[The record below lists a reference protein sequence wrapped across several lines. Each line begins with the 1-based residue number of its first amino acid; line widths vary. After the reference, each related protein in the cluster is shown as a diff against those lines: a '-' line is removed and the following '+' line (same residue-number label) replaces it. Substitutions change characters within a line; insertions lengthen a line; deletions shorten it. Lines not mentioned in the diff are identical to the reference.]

1 MISNRNRRLWFICT
15 GLMLLL
21 TVMALSGC
29 GTPTKT
35 EDRSG
40 KGENSSAQQT
50 PSDKK
55 LVMAYTWKPSGVDP
69 HGDNS
74 WDVMRSGAG
83 ETLVRLNEKL
93 EPVAW
98 LAKEWKQDSPN
109 VWSFSLQDKV
119 TFHDGKR
126 MDAASVK
133 ASLLRSIEKS
143 HLAKDLLDVKS
154 IEASGPLTLKITTNQ
169 PNAALASNLADPST
183 IVLDVA
189 SMKDEQSYPAM
200 TGAFKIKAFNKDQS
214 LVVERYDG
222 YWNEKARLAE
232 ATMKFITDGNSRLM
246 ALQSGEVDV
255 ATDIPVDNAEVLKK
269 DDKLQVLS
277 APSLR
282 THMIVYNM
290 ESPIFKDVT
299 NRKVVDSL
307 IPRASIVS
315 AVMRGFGTEASSP
328 FSSILPFGKIERKAL
343 DGTAKQLLTKD
354 GWQKD
359 AQGTWSKQ
367 GKPFEV
373 TLLTFP
379 QRPELSV
386 MAEVIQSQLLNE
398 GIQVKIRKV
407 ENIDE
412 ALTKNDWDFAMYSM
426 LTAHTGEPQY
436 FMDMFYSSTS
446 KSNVSRYA
454 SKPLENILHSLKL
467 AKDTAQRDAV
477 TLQALNIINTDLPQ
491 SFIVHPDNVFGV
503 KKGVEGFTPH
513 PIEYYYIT
521 AQSDIAE

>member
-1 MISNRNRRLWFICT
+1 MISNRKKPSWFVGT
-15 GLMLLL
+15 GVLLL
-21 TVMALSGC
+21 LAVMALAGC
-29 GTPTKT
+29 STTNKT
-35 EDRSG
+35 VESSG
-40 KGENSSAQQT
+40 KGENASTQQAKT
-50 PSDKK
+50 DKK

-83 ETLVRLNEKL
+83 ETLIRLNEKL

-98 LAKEWKQDSPN
+98 LAKEWKQDSPT
-109 VWSFSLQDKV
+109 VWTFSLRDKV
-119 TFHDGKR
+119 TFHDGKS
-126 MDAASVK
+126 MDAEKVK

-154 IEASGPLTLKITTNQ
+154 IDVAGPLALKITTNQ
-169 PNAALASNLADPST
+169 PNAALVSNLADPST

-222 YWNEKARLAE
+222 YWGEKARLAE
-232 ATMKFITDGNSRLM
+232 ATMKFITDGNSSLL

-269 DDKLQVLS
+269 NDKLQVLS

-290 ESPIFKDVT
+290 ESPVFKDAV

-315 AVMRGFGTEASSP
+315 AIMRGYGTEASSP
-328 FSSILPFGKIERKAL
+328 FPSILPFGKVERKAL
-343 DGTAKQLLTKD
+343 DGTAEQLLTKD

-359 AQGTWSKQ
+359 AQGTWTKQ

-386 MAEVIQSQLLNE
+386 MAEVIQSQLLKE

-407 ENIDE
+407 ENIDD

-426 LTAHTGEPQY
+426 LTAHTG
-436 FMDMFYSSTS
+436 
-446 KSNVSRYA
+446 SR
-454 SKPLENILHSLKL
+454 NILWTCFIPLK
-467 AKDTAQRDAV
+467 AK
-477 TLQALNIINTDLPQ
+477 PM
-491 SFIVHPDNVFGV
+491 
-503 KKGVEGFTPH
+503 
-513 PIEYYYIT
+513 
-521 AQSDIAE
+521 

>member
-1 MISNRNRRLWFICT
+1 MIGNRNRRSWFICT
-15 GLMLLL
+15 GLLLMA
-21 TVMALSGC
+21 VMALSGC
-29 GTPTKT
+29 GTATKT
-35 EDRSG
+35 EDSSG
-40 KGENSSAQQT
+40 KGENTPAQQT
-50 PSDKK
+50 PAGKK

-83 ETLVRLNEKL
+83 ETLIRLNEKL

-98 LAKEWKQDSPN
+98 LAKEWKHDSPN
-109 VWSFSLQDKV
+109 VWTFSLQGKV
-119 TFHDGKR
+119 TFHDGKS

-154 IEASGPLTLKITTNQ
+154 IDVNGPLTLKITTNQ

-222 YWNEKARLAE
+222 YWGEKARLAE

-269 DDKLQVLS
+269 NDKLQVLS

-290 ESPIFKDVT
+290 ESSVFKDAT

-315 AVMRGFGTEASSP
+315 AVMRGYGTEASSP
-328 FSSILPFGKIERKAL
+328 FPSILPFGKIERKAL
-343 DGTAKQLLTKD
+343 NGTAEQLLTKD

-446 KSNVSRYA
+446 EANVSRYA
-454 SKPLENILHSLKL
+454 SKPLEDILHSLKL
-467 AKDTAQRDAV
+467 AKDTTQRNAV
-477 TLQALNIINTDLPQ
+477 TLQALDIINTDLPQ